1 MFWSSVATP
10 RMVPTASEVLES
22 GPVSFISILW
32 NVEKKKEGG
41 HTANRL
47 VADNISCIVF
57 GGHFGRLLGLY
68 FLRYLF
74 SFFEMFVDE
83 SQVARYYN

>member
-1 MFWSSVATP
+1 
-10 RMVPTASEVLES
+10 MVPTASEVLES
-22 GPVSFISILW
+22 GPVSFINILW

-47 VADNISCIVF
+47 VADNISCVVF

-68 FLRYLF
+68 F
-74 SFFEMFVDE
+74 
-83 SQVARYYN
+83 